1 MLSTETSRGQIFW
14 SKKMERA
21 SLLTLV
27 ALNWHLIGR
36 AGLFVA
42 RRTGWRQK
50 WLSRLVTVGLPT
62 FGVSAVQF
70 LRCLLA
76 VRHGQT
82 RNICKYYWQSLRQE
96 RRQHIHN
103 IPQRS
108 WKIFWINASNWY
120 PNKEQTSTSCCDIPL
135 LHENSEVKKKTLA
148 QNQSLNFHLRKISL
162 LRLPHKNC

>member
-1 MLSTETSRGQIFW
+1 
-14 SKKMERA
+14 MERA

-27 ALNWHLIGR
+27 ALNRHLTGR

-50 WLSRLVTVGLPT
+50 WSSRLVTVGLPT

-70 LRCLLA
+70 LRCLPA
-76 VRHGQT
+76 VPHGQI
-82 RNICKYYWQSLRQE
+82 RNRCKCCWQSLRQE

-120 PNKEQTSTSCCDIPL
+120 PTRERTSTSCCDTPL
-135 LHENSEVKKKTLA
+135 LHENLEAKKKTLA
-148 QNQSLNFHLRKISL
+148 QNQSLNFHLRKVSSL
-162 LRLPHKNC
+162 RTLRKNC